1 MLPWVAYE
9 LDKMLAQRQ
18 SMEKIFEWFCYLEGC
33 YGAINRDRGYAHP
46 RIPQF
51 DIPILSSRYAN
62 FRYMISVL
70 FFLPILIKN
79 IVVKLSSTSNFCL
92 TGIANMQYR
101 SLVTYFPRD
110 VSVAR
115 IGQGRKVR
123 LEKNPALVGFHAGGL
138 YEKSQDINGKPI
150 GYVIHAHCWAL
161 LQQTW
166 GATFGQTQLQK
177 FIRAA
182 QRYWS
187 SNKLWGIIDDGGYN
201 FYLWYHKGLL
211 GSNVQHS
218 PLIIPEIQTAIEH
231 AQNIKPSGTY
241 FDLPLE
247 LKMMIVEVAYP
258 QDARNMLLAF
268 GWILPESFWK
278 SRFSIDDHL
287 LFEMKSFKETSFAK
301 WQAIGLDLVSV
312 LQNKQEFWLSGLAN
326 RERVLKIIDSILGD
340 MQKGSSRAE

>member
-1 MLPWVAYE
+1 M
-9 LDKMLAQRQ
+9 
-18 SMEKIFEWFCYLEGC
+18 
-33 YGAINRDRGYAHP
+33 
-46 RIPQF
+46 
-51 DIPILSSRYAN
+51 
-62 FRYMISVL
+62 
-70 FFLPILIKN
+70 
-79 IVVKLSSTSNFCL
+79 
-92 TGIANMQYR
+92 
-101 SLVTYFPRD
+101 
-110 VSVAR
+110 
-115 IGQGRKVR
+115 
-123 LEKNPALVGFHAGGL
+123 
-138 YEKSQDINGKPI
+138 
-150 GYVIHAHCWAL
+150 
-161 LQQTW
+161 
-166 GATFGQTQLQK
+166 
-177 FIRAA
+177 
-182 QRYWS
+182 
-187 SNKLWGIIDDGGYN
+187 WGIIDDGGYN